1 MTKRLFAVMLVAALV
16 SLTGCTTTQ
25 KGAAVGAGAGA
36 VLGGIIG
43 HQSGSGPTGAAIGA
57 AAGGLT
63 GALVGEQMDNK
74 FCPVCGRHYTS
85 EVKYCPVDGAE
96 LKPLQK

>member
-1 MTKRLFAVMLVAALV
+1 MKKYLAIILLVGLV
-16 SLTGCTTTQ
+16 SLLGCTTTQ

-43 HQSGSGPTGAAIGA
+43 HQSGHGVGGAAIGA

-63 GALVGEQMDNK
+63 GAIVGEQMDTK

-85 EVKYCPVDGAE
+85 GVEFCPVDGAE